1 MIILEEG
8 NMNAESNMT
17 EDLKR
22 EAETAA
28 CEGGN
33 LRNRAKQLT
42 LDALKD
48 GKLSLEEIRNIGQ
61 AITEGVS
68 LGLTKGGGELKSG
81 LKEAV
86 GGMDEAIGQ
95 AAQRVSMTFREAIER
110 GKDFNETELKS
121 SIERMRDLERDFLES
136 LKDVAGKSGGKL
148 KEELTEISGHLGRAG
163 TDTGGR
169 VKESLNGLYAALN
182 AQAGSTSSTIKDAAR
197 TTSARLADLASGVLA
212 GLSEA
217 MKNKSEDRANSDKQ
231 AN

>member
-1 MIILEEG
+1 MDTD
-8 NMNAESNMT
+8 SDMT

-28 CEGGN
+28 SKGEN
-33 LRNRAKQLT
+33 LRDRAKQLT

-68 LGLTKGGGELKSG
+68 LGLNKGGGELKSG

-110 GKDFNETELKS
+110 GKDFNEMELKS
-121 SIERMRDLERDFLES
+121 SIERMRDLERDFLGS
-136 LKDVAGKSGGKL
+136 LKDVAGKSSGKL

-169 VKESLNGLYAALN
+169 VKESLSALYDTLA
-182 AQAGSTSSTIKDAAR
+182 AQAGSTGSNLKEAAR
-197 TTSARLADLASGVLA
+197 TTSGRLAELASGVLA
-212 GLSEA
+212 GFSEA
-217 MKNKSEDRANSDKQ
+217 MKNKPEDRADSDKQ

>member
-1 MIILEEG
+1 METG
-8 NMNAESNMT
+8 NVAD
-17 EDLKR
+17 DLKR

-28 CEGGN
+28 SQGGN
-33 LRNRAKQLT
+33 LRDRARQIT

-68 LGLTKGGGELKSG
+68 LGLAGRGGELKSG

-86 GGMDEAIGQ
+86 NGMDEAIGQ

-110 GKDFNETELKS
+110 GKDFNEMELKS
-121 SIERMRDLERDFLES
+121 SIERMRDLERDFVES

-148 KEELTEISGHLGRAG
+148 KEELTEISGHLGRTG

-169 VKESLNGLYAALN
+169 VKESLGALYTTLN
-182 AQAGSTSSTIKDAAR
+182 AQAGSTSSSLQDAAR
-197 TTSARLADLASGVLA
+197 TTAARLADLASGVLA
-212 GLSEA
+212 GFSEA
-217 MKNKSEDRANSDKQ
+217 IKHKPENRAE
-231 AN
+231 

>member
-1 MIILEEG
+1 METG
-8 NMNAESNMT
+8 NVAD
-17 EDLKR
+17 DLKR

-28 CEGGN
+28 SQGGN
-33 LRNRAKQLT
+33 LRDRARQIT

-68 LGLTKGGGELKSG
+68 LGLAGRGGELKSG

-86 GGMDEAIGQ
+86 NGMDEAIGQ

-110 GKDFNETELKS
+110 GKDFNEMELKS
-121 SIERMRDLERDFLES
+121 SIERMRDLERDFVES

-148 KEELTEISGHLGRAG
+148 KEELTEISGHLGRTG

-169 VKESLNGLYAALN
+169 VKESLGALYTTLN
-182 AQAGSTSSTIKDAAR
+182 AQAGSTSSSLQDAAR
-197 TTSARLADLASGVLA
+197 TTAARLADLASGVLA
-212 GLSEA
+212 GFSEA
-217 MKNKSEDRANSDKQ
+217 MKHKPEKRAE
-231 AN
+231 